1 MLAGIIALLLT
12 SAPTPVM
19 AKTEMVPPALAVL
32 YFDYTGKNTQ
42 LEVLKKG
49 LAQMLVSDLESRA
62 DNCVIVERDR
72 LEEILKE
79 LKLGQ
84 SKKVDATTAAKAG
97 KLLGARYIVLGSFFD
112 IFGQFRID
120 GRVIDVETGAILGSV
135 GKIGKAN
142 DFMTLEQELA
152 DGLALILK
160 EKAKPVPLTPERKK
174 RRKTSKKKRSK
185 KSKAIKVKATTV
197 VEYSKALD
205 AKDRGDKAAAI
216 KHLKEAVKQQPD
228 FSAAALDLAELVQ

>member
-1 MLAGIIALLLT
+1 
-12 SAPTPVM
+12 
-19 AKTEMVPPALAVL
+19 
-32 YFDYTGKNTQ
+32 
-42 LEVLKKG
+42 
-49 LAQMLVSDLESRA
+49 
-62 DNCVIVERDR
+62 
-72 LEEILKE
+72 
-79 LKLGQ
+79 
-84 SKKVDATTAAKAG
+84 
-97 KLLGARYIVLGSFFD
+97 FFD

-205 AKDRGDKAAAI
+205 AKDRGDKTAAI